1 MTRDPNPAVTVT
13 PSRSSSRRST
23 GSSSSASCTTP
34 RAERVRAEPST
45 RSPRDRHEIATRS
58 PRDRHEIV
66 GAGRPVWARVG
77 QWASDMYMPSG
88 LLSPPHATKRP
99 TRSRDAC
106 MESWRVGGHQ
116 VMACRTDAFR
126 SSARER
132 MAARP
137 PRQAPCSQAA
147 AAWAAP
153 EISSA
158 PACRAARL
166 QAPSRGG
173 PSADIKRFV
182 Q

>member
-1 MTRDPNPAVTVT
+1 MTRIR
-13 PSRSSSRRST
+13 PSPS
-23 GSSSSASCTTP
+23 P
-34 RAERVRAEPST
+34 RAGPQADARRAARLPRPVRRRALSESGPSH
-45 RSPRDRHEIATRS
+45 RRDRHEIATRS

-147 AAWAAP
+147 EAWAAP